1 MAPDAFNEPLRCD
14 CGTHMAVATSGLSV
28 LGVGWIME
36 PRSLKRM
43 GCMLVVSCSDMSSCA
58 GNGLT
63 LWKSTLDTRA
73 HASSSSGSS
82 SSLFPCNLS
91 DTQSHFLSFHSVGSH
106 GSKAEAISHAC
117 ECAQQ

>member
-1 MAPDAFNEPLRCD
+1 
-14 CGTHMAVATSGLSV
+14 MAVATSGFSV
-28 LGVGWIME
+28 PGAGWIIE

-58 GNGLT
+58 GKGLT

-82 SSLFPCNLS
+82 SSELPCNES
-91 DTQSHFLSFHSVGSH
+91 DGSVTT
-106 GSKAEAISHAC
+106 
-117 ECAQQ
+117 